1 MEDRQLNSS
10 DCAKDGGK
18 CCGGGITPF
27 LVGLVVSLIFGWWV
41 FPDMMYSKKE
51 QPIRFSHKVHMES
64 AGMECKQCHVLRE
77 DGTFAG
83 LPSTASCAD
92 CHSDVLGSDPEEA
105 RFVNEYV
112 KTGKEVKWLVYQI
125 QPDNVFFSHA
135 AHSLDG
141 CNQCHDFK
149 ESELCAQCHPDV
161 ANSDSAPTYFENKL
175 TGYSK
180 QTMKMWQCE
189 RCHAN
194 ENHYG
199 VTNSSN
205 ACFVCHK

>member
-10 DCAKDGGK
+10 GCAADGGK

-41 FPDMMYSKKE
+41 FPDMLYSKKE

-92 CHSDVLGSDPEEA
+92 CHSDVMGSDPEEA

-141 CNQCHDFK
+141 CNQCHEFK

-161 ANSDSAPTYFENKL
+161 ANSDSAPTHFENKL

-199 VTNSSN
+199 VTSANN